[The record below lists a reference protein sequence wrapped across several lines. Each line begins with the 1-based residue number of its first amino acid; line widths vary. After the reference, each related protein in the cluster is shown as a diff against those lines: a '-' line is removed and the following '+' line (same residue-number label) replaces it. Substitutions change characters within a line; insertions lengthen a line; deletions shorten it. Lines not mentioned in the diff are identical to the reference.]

1 MVRKGL
7 AVLFVVTAL
16 VVTLISCSKGPK
28 VIPKRQMEKIYRDMF
43 LADQWLE
50 IHSEKRPI
58 ADTTWFY
65 APIFEKYGYDV
76 EDYRA
81 SVDFYLSD
89 PKRYA
94 EMIGRV
100 AKGLEDESAAIQ
112 RSLRQ
117 QDKIRHRAD
126 SIARAMK
133 AYKQDDLSYYG
144 DLFYVNS
151 MTDRIDIRK
160 NSKGVYF
167 PFDGSVWQSNPSAE
181 LLEVAPVY
189 GVDVG
194 HFHSFLE
201 KSFLQCE
208 DLWLVK
214 MKTGVDE
221 VVSRRKPIIAIPSV
235 NQ

>member
-28 VIPKRQMEKIYRDMF
+28 VIPKRQMEKIYREMF

-50 IHSEKRPI
+50 IYSDKRPI

-65 APIFEKYGYDV
+65 APIFEKYGYDI

-112 RSLRQ
+112 RNLRQ

-126 SIARAMK
+126 SIARAMR

-167 PFDGSVWQSNPSAE
+167 PVPVVEDTVFHGPELIIKDTTDASSEVEEPIADFTPIVVVESSAKSKKSKSR
-181 LLEVAPVY
+181 
-189 GVDVG
+189 VD
-194 HFHSFLE
+194 S
-201 KSFLQCE
+201 
-208 DLWLVK
+208 
-214 MKTGVDE
+214 
-221 VVSRRKPIIAIPSV
+221 KPLKWRD
-235 NQ
+235 

>member
-28 VIPKRQMEKIYRDMF
+28 VIPKRQMEKIYREMF

-50 IHSEKRPI
+50 DHSEKRPI

-65 APIFEKYGYDV
+65 APIFEKYGYDI

-167 PFDGSVWQSNPSAE
+167 PVPVVEDTVFHGPE
-181 LLEVAPVY
+181 LIIKDTTEASSEVEEPIADFTPIVVLESSSKSKKPKSR
-189 GVDVG
+189 VD
-194 HFHSFLE
+194 S
-201 KSFLQCE
+201 
-208 DLWLVK
+208 
-214 MKTGVDE
+214 
-221 VVSRRKPIIAIPSV
+221 KPLKWRD
-235 NQ
+235 

>member
-1 MVRKGL
+1 MVRRGL
-7 AVLFVVTAL
+7 SVLFVVMAL

-28 VIPKRQMEKIYRDMF
+28 VIPKRQMEKIYREMF

-65 APIFEKYGYDV
+65 APIFEKYGYDI

-112 RSLRQ
+112 RNLRQ

-126 SIARAMK
+126 SIARAMR

-167 PFDGSVWQSNPSAE
+167 PVPVVEDTVFHGPE
-181 LLEVAPVY
+181 LIIKDTTKASS
-189 GVDVG
+189 DVQKAADD
-194 HFHSFLE
+194 FTPIVVMESSTKPKVS
-201 KSFLQCE
+201 KSR
-208 DLWLVK
+208 V
-214 MKTGVDE
+214 
-221 VVSRRKPIIAIPSV
+221 RPKPHK
-235 NQ
+235 